1 MIIIKEEYQKN
12 NYLRAN
18 EGYSLRN
25 KNIEYKTLVIHTTN
39 GRANSS
45 IGAERNFLIMS
56 KDVSAHYLVSKT
68 GDTFQLLNPAEYV
81 AWHTGKTF
89 TPDTANPSAIGVEV
103 HFSPLEGFWNGLMWE
118 EITRLARTYPGL
130 NPQMHRSIAAP
141 AGRKIDP
148 SGVTDAGFAHWK
160 KMRLTP
166 YKIYTTTTRANI
178 RKSVTRDSAVV
189 TTLEAGTPVMS
200 FDADIFFGETING
213 VSRWRYAVGLGYIF
227 EPLLKARS

>member
-12 NYLRAN
+12 KHLKPN

-25 KNIEYKTLVIHTTN
+25 KSIEYKTLVIHTTN

-45 IGAERNFLIMS
+45 IEAERNFLIMS

-68 GDTFQLLNPAEYV
+68 GDTFQLLDPKEYM

-118 EITRLARTYPGL
+118 EITKLANF
-130 NPQMHRSIAAP
+130 NPKLSPVMHRQIAAP

-160 KMRLTP
+160 KMRFLP
-166 YKIYTTTTRANI
+166 YTMYYTTSRANI
-178 RKSVTRDSAVV
+178 RQSATRYSKVV
-189 TTLEAGTPVMS
+189 VTLEANTPVMS
-200 FDADIFFGETING
+200 FDGDIFFGENING
-213 VSRWRYAVGLGYIF
+213 ISRWRYAVGLGYIF